1 MFQKTKRQMKRMFS
15 AKKVQML
22 TLMLLCGTT
31 AVMAQNSAGGLLR
44 RYDRTGDRDRGNR
57 QVRPHHGQTVL
68 RHCRCSGYRRRYLGV
83 HRHESTRNRREMK
96 KIMMVVGACIF
107 LIAAA
112 QALPM
117 FFGIG
122 A

>member
-1 MFQKTKRQMKRMFS
+1 MKRMFS
-15 AKKVQML
+15 TKKMQML

-31 AVMAQNSAGGLLR
+31 AVMAQNSVGAISV
-44 RYDRTGDRDRGNR
+44 YIAMNNEEQD
-57 QVRPHHGQTVL
+57 VK
-68 RHCRCSGYRRRYLGV
+68 
-83 HRHESTRNRREMK
+83 K

-117 FFGIG
+117 FFGLG